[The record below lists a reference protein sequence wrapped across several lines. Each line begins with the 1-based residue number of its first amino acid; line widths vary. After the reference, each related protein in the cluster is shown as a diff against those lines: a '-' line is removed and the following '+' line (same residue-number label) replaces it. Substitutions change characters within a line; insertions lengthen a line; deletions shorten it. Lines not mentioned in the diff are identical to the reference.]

1 MMEPRTELDAEDIL
15 AACVTFVPVN
25 VRVDQA
31 IEAHRIAHAAAQ
43 SDPEAMQLAMFTL
56 RAVILARTTDVGDL
70 RAQLDY
76 LTALPETAWPEN
88 AGWSAQVC
96 RDETLPAIA
105 RSLNWMMAG

>member
-1 MMEPRTELDAEDIL
+1 MMQPRTELDADDIL
-15 AACVTFVPVN
+15 AACVTYVPVN

-43 SDPEAMQLAMFTL
+43 HDPKAGQLAMFVL
-56 RAVILARTTDVGDL
+56 RAIIVARTPDVGDL

-76 LTALPETAWPEN
+76 LTALPENAWTEN

-96 RDETLPAIA
+96 QQETLAAIA
-105 RSLNWMMAG
+105 RSLQWMMAG